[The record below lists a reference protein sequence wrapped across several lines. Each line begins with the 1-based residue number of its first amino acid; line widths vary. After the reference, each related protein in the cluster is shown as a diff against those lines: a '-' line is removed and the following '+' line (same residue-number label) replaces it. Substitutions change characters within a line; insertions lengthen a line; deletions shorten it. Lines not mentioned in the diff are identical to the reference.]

1 VADTYTPLD
10 IITMALKDVGALG
23 VGQTPLPEDTNDAYR
38 KLQWMLAEWNRKR
51 WLIWHLV
58 DLSVTAT
65 GATSYSIGP
74 TGSDIVWDPRPDRL
88 ESAFLRQLTQSQPNQ
103 IDYPLEI
110 IQSYE
115 EYTNIA
121 LKSLQSFPS
130 YIFYDSGFPTG
141 TLYPWPVPQ
150 ASIYAVHVQ
159 VKEHLA
165 QFTSLEQDINLPAE
179 YLNAIHWN
187 LCVRLFPQYQRQ
199 ADPLIVSLAKDSLNT
214 LRKANVQ
221 IGRLTMPTDLVRP
234 GIYNP
239 YSDQIR

>member
-1 VADTYTPLD
+1 MRIEFIASFATVTPDLSASR
-10 IITMALKDVGALG
+10 ALYVEALG
-23 VGQTPLPEDTNDAYR
+23 LPLEHAVGDDYLHSEAID
-38 KLQWMLAEWNRKR
+38 
-51 WLIWHLV
+51 
-58 DLSVTAT
+58 
-65 GATSYSIGP
+65 
-74 TGSDIVWDPRPDRL
+74 GSKHFGVWP
-88 ESAFLRQLTQSQPNQ
+88 LTQAAQACFGTSQWP
-103 IDYPLEI
+103 D
-110 IQSYE
+110 
-115 EYTNIA
+115 
-121 LKSLQSFPS
+121 
-130 YIFYDSGFPTG
+130 DV
-141 TLYPWPVPQ
+141 PVPQ